1 MAAPAIPR
9 VSHATSRLQDAR
21 IDPASPAAAAFKDTV
36 TRRIKG
42 SAEAAGAVRLPCP
55 LCPGNVADN
64 APQAPPR
71 KFVIDLEEMEP
82 PEDAPDQPGHI
93 TPYFLMTRGVGKD
106 GAVSVQ
112 QDEAA
117 VARAA
122 EAVEELL
129 GMEFARLARLAAAI
143 K

>member
-1 MAAPAIPR
+1 MWAPCCA
-9 VSHATSRLQDAR
+9 SARL
-21 IDPASPAAAAFKDTV
+21 T
-36 TRRIKG
+36 
-42 SAEAAGAVRLPCP
+42 L
-55 LCPGNVADN
+55 

-71 KFVIDLEEMEP
+71 KFVIDLEDMEA
-82 PEDAPDQPGHI
+82 PEDAPDEPGHI

-106 GAVSVQ
+106 GAVAAVQ
-112 QDEAA
+112 QDETA